1 MTEDKDLA
9 LSTLGEEVSGPML
22 SSLAPAVV
30 LVHCLLKMEKYFS
43 TMFHLTDTI
52 TLFCKVGGEIKLDKL
67 FVCHRH

>member
-30 LVHCLLKMEKYFS
+30 LVDCLLKMEKYFS
-43 TMFHLTDTI
+43 TTFHLTDTF
-52 TLFCKVGGEIKLDKL
+52 TLFCKVGSEINLDKL